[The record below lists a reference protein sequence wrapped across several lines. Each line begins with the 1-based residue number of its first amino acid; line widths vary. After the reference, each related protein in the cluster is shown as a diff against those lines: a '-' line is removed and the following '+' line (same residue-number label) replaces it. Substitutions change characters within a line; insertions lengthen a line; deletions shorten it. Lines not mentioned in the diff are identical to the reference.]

1 MSSKK
6 DKKVPT
12 PSFTLDLKWRRTI
25 GIICMLSAAYLLIAF
40 VSYLYTWRFDQDKV
54 LNFSWSSFFNK
65 DITVK
70 NWLGRLGAFVS
81 NAFFYYGFGLPSM
94 ASVLLLLRFGVDLIK
109 QNPMRAFWIFARN
122 TIAFMAFM
130 SLLLEF
136 IFLKSSF
143 TWGGAFGEGVCSWLI
158 SFLGNIG
165 LLLLLIVSIF
175 AFFVWRYNLS
185 IESIQYSMPQ
195 IALPGSVVNG
205 GNKFMDFISGLV
217 GSNPEDLFIEKP
229 KTSRKKKS
237 DNIPNTTEDND
248 EAATDNIDVRYAEDN
263 FIAENKDAENIDAIN
278 EMNNGVLDFVIPT
291 SPAAKAVTSKAADL
305 EMEIE
310 GNVVSLDDEG
320 DEMTAS
326 SSSTASDT
334 DFEVESLSDEINVAQ
349 SPALNDVIRETTA
362 DDVLSSEP
370 YDPTLDLRNYKYPSV
385 DLLNAYDEGNAEVDR
400 AELEENKNQIVK
412 TLLDYKIEITKI
424 RATIGPTVT
433 LYEIV
438 PAAGVKIS
446 KIKNLEDDIAL
457 SLSALG
463 IRIIAPIP
471 GKGTIGI
478 EVPNKNKQTVS
489 LREVLASDKFQHA
502 KMALPIAL
510 GKTISNEVF
519 VADLA
524 KMPHLLIAGAT
535 GQGKS
540 VGINT
545 VLMSM
550 LYKKHPSQVKLVL
563 VDPKKVELF
572 PYASLEQHFLSF
584 LPNEDEPILT
594 ETTKVIYTLN
604 SLCIEMDNRYDLL
617 KAARARNIQ
626 EYNEKFVARRLN
638 PRDGHKFLPYIVLVI
653 DEFADLI
660 MTAGKEVEM
669 PIARLAQLARAIG
682 IHLIIATQRPSVN
695 IITGIIKANFP
706 ARLAFKVTSKIDSRT
721 ILDGGGAEQL
731 IGRGDM
737 LLNIG
742 SSVVRLQCAFVDTP
756 EVEDVIKFIS
766 DQQGFPEPFYLP
778 EVKTDEDSIGNG
790 SVSMA
795 DLDDMFEEAAKIV
808 VTGQVGSTSMIQRKL
823 QLGYNR
829 AGRIMDQMEKVGI
842 VGPAQGSKPREVMVY
857 SVDELLRILESLK

>member
-1 MSSKK
+1 MSSRK
-6 DKKVPT
+6 DKAKAVQ
-12 PSFTLDLKWRRTI
+12 PSYTLDIRWRRTL
-25 GIICMLSAAYLLIAF
+25 GMVCLLSAAYLLIAF

-54 LNFSWSSFFNK
+54 LHFTWSSFFNK

-70 NWLGRLGAFVS
+70 NWLGRLGAYVS

-94 ASVLLLLRFGVDLIK
+94 ATVLLLLRFGVDLIK
-109 QNPMRAFWIFARN
+109 QHSMRAFAIFARN
-122 TIAFMAFM
+122 TIALMAFM
-130 SLLLEF
+130 SVLLEF
-136 IFLKSSF
+136 IFMRSSF
-143 TWGGAFGEGVCSWLI
+143 TWGGAFGEGLCSWLV
-158 SFLGNIG
+158 SFIGTIG
-165 LLLLLIVSIF
+165 LLLLLVVSIIAF
-175 AFFVWRYNLS
+175 AVWRYNLS
-185 IESIQYSMPQ
+185 IESIQYAIPQ
-195 IALPGSVVNG
+195 FALPNGVVNS
-205 GNKFMDFISGLV
+205 GNKFIDYISNFI
-217 GSNPEDLFIEKP
+217 GSNPEDALIDKP
-229 KTSRKKKS
+229 KAPRKKKS
-237 DNIPNTTEDND
+237 DS
-248 EAATDNIDVRYAEDN
+248 ATDTVEETESKDVRSVADGIELETIDTSNIDR
-263 FIAENKDAENIDAIN
+263 IN
-278 EMNNGVLDFVIPT
+278 ELNNGVLDFAMPVQTP
-291 SPAAKAVTSKAADL
+291 KVTAPKPSL

-310 GNVVSLDDEG
+310 GNVVPLDDEG
-320 DEMTAS
+320 EEITGLSAMAS
-326 SSSTASDT
+326 EIDDT
-334 DFEVESLSDEINVAQ
+334 DFIVENLSDEMNLAQ
-349 SPALNDVIRETTA
+349 APALNDVIRETTV
-362 DDVLSSEP
+362 DDVLNSDP
-370 YDPTLDLRNYKYPSV
+370 YDPTLDLRNYKYP
-385 DLLNAYDEGNAEVDR
+385 DITLLNDYDEGNLEVDR
-400 AELEENKNQIVK
+400 AELEANKDQIIK

-489 LREVLASDKFQHA
+489 LKEVLASEKFQNA

-545 VLMSM
+545 VLMSL

-572 PYASLEQHFLSF
+572 PYGSLEQHFLSF

-604 SLCIEMDNRYDLL
+604 SLCIEMDSRYDLL

-626 EYNEKFVARRLN
+626 EYNEKFVSRRLN

-721 ILDGGGAEQL
+721 ILDAGGAEQL

-756 EVEDVIKFIS
+756 EVEEVIKFIS
-766 DQQGFPEPFYLP
+766 EQQGYPEPFYLP
-778 EVKTDEDSIGNG
+778 EVKSEEDGKSGSI
-790 SVSMA
+790 SIE

-808 VTGQVGSTSMIQRKL
+808 VGGQVGSTSMIQRKL

-829 AGRIMDQMEKVGI
+829 AGRIMDQMEKIGI
-842 VGPAQGSKPREVMVY
+842 VGPAQGSKPREVFVY
-857 SVDELLRILESLK
+857 SVDELMRILEGMR